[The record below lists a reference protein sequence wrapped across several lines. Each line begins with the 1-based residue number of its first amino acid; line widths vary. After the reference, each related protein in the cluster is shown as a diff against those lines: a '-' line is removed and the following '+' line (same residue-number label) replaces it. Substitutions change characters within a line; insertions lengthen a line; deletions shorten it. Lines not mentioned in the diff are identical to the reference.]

1 MFSRRISMLAIALFI
16 TLCSGCAT
24 RSYDT
29 VPDAIESQV
38 DQSVTFKQ
46 LKESPDTYRGRV
58 LTLGGEVLSAKRM
71 KEGTRIEVLQLPLDS
86 QGPGHERTA
95 SEGRFFAFQKEFLD
109 PAKLPP
115 GTRVTITGEVTG
127 SQTQPLDETQYTYPT
142 LDIKHLTI
150 SPEVERY
157 RARPYPYPGPYWG
170 PYGAPYGPMGPYG
183 PYGWGWGR
191 YPYWW

>member
-1 MFSRRISMLAIALFI
+1 MPP
-16 TLCSGCAT
+16 
-24 RSYDT
+24 YDT
-29 VPDAIESQV
+29 VPDAIEPQV

-46 LKESPDTYRGRV
+46 LKKSPDTYLGRV
-58 LTLGGEVLSAKRM
+58 LTLGGEVLSAKLM

-86 QGPGHERTA
+86 QGPVSERTA
-95 SEGRFFAFQKEFLD
+95 SEGRFLAFQKEFLD

-142 LDIKHLTI
+142 LDIKHLTLNRTM
-150 SPEVERY
+150 ERY
-157 RARPYPYPGPYWG
+157 RIRPYYSYPGPYLG
-170 PYGAPYGPMGPYG
+170 PYGAPYGPYG
-183 PYGWGWGR
+183 PYGGGWGR